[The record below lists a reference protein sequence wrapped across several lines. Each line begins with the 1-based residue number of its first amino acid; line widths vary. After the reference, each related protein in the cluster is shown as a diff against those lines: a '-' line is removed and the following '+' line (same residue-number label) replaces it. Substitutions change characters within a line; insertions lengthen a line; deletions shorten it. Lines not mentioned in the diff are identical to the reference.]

1 MMRTTAA
8 SLQPT
13 PYRYVERRA
22 LALWPR
28 LDRTALRRCR
38 GDIDRI
44 AQLVGRRTTLPPE
57 AIRMMLAMPEVT
69 DIEVMTWFG

>member
-1 MMRTTAA
+1 
-8 SLQPT
+8 
-13 PYRYVERRA
+13 
-22 LALWPR
+22 
-28 LDRTALRRCR
+28 LRRCR